1 MSVKRNKIN
10 LPSNRIFGFFF
21 GIVFLILGVFFFE
34 KKIISYFFLFLSIF
48 FIFLWFLNF
57 EKLKLFNFLW
67 IKLGLTLGAIIAPIA
82 IGFVY
87 YFLISP
93 ISIFMRLVGQD
104 PLKIKNR
111 KKVKSYW
118 IKRSSKIN
126 TMKEP
131 F

>member
-34 KKIISYFFLFLSIF
+34 KKIISYFFLFLSIV
-48 FIFLWFLNF
+48 FIFLGFLNS

>member
-1 MSVKRNKIN
+1 MSVKRNKIK

-34 KKIISYFFLFLSIF
+34 KKIISYFFLFLSIV
-48 FIFLWFLNF
+48 FIFLGFLNS

-93 ISIFMRLVGQD
+93 ISLLMRLVGQD
-104 PLKIKNR
+104 PLKIKNK

>member
-1 MSVKRNKIN
+1 MSVKRNKIK

-21 GIVFLILGVFFFE
+21 GIIFLILGVFFFE
-34 KKIISYFFLFLSIF
+34 KKIISYFFLFLSIV
-48 FIFLWFLNF
+48 FIFLGFLNS

-93 ISIFMRLVGQD
+93 ISLLMRLVGQD
-104 PLKIKNR
+104 PLKIKNK

>member
-1 MSVKRNKIN
+1 MSVKRNKMK

-21 GIVFLILGVFFFE
+21 GIVFLILGFFFYE
-34 KKIISYFFLFLSIF
+34 KKIISYFFLFLSIV
-48 FIFLWFLNF
+48 FIFLGLLNSK
-57 EKLKLFNFLW
+57 KLKLFNFLW

-93 ISIFMRLVGQD
+93 ISLLMRLVGQD
-104 PLKIKNR
+104 PLKIKNK

>member
-1 MSVKRNKIN
+1 MSIRRNKMK

-21 GIVFLILGVFFFE
+21 GIVFLIHGFFFYE
-34 KKIISYFFLFLSIF
+34 KKIISYFFLFLSIV
-48 FIFLWFLNF
+48 FIFLGFLNSK
-57 EKLKLFNFLW
+57 KLKLLNFLW

-93 ISIFMRLVGQD
+93 ISLLMRLFGQD
-104 PLKIKNR
+104 PLKIKNK

>member
-1 MSVKRNKIN
+1 MSVKRNKIK

-34 KKIISYFFLFLSIF
+34 KKIISYFFLFLSIV
-48 FIFLWFLNF
+48 FIFLGFLNS

-93 ISIFMRLVGQD
+93 ISLLIILVGQD
-104 PLKIKNR
+104 PLKIKNK

>member
-1 MSVKRNKIN
+1 MSVKSNKIK

-34 KKIISYFFLFLSIF
+34 KKIISYFFLFLSIV
-48 FIFLWFLNF
+48 FIFLGFLNS

-93 ISIFMRLVGQD
+93 ISLFMRLVGQD
-104 PLKIKNR
+104 PLKIKNK

>member
-1 MSVKRNKIN
+1 MSIRRNKMK

-21 GIVFLILGVFFFE
+21 GIVFLILGFFFYE
-34 KKIISYFFLFLSIF
+34 KKIISYFFLFLSIV
-48 FIFLWFLNF
+48 FIFLGFLNSK
-57 EKLKLFNFLW
+57 KLKLINFLW

-93 ISIFMRLVGQD
+93 ISLLMRLFGQD
-104 PLKIKNR
+104 PLKIKNK

>member
-1 MSVKRNKIN
+1 MSEKRNKMK

-21 GIVFLILGVFFFE
+21 GIVFLILGVFFYE
-34 KKIISYFFLFLSIF
+34 KKIISYLFLFFSIV
-48 FIFLWFLNF
+48 FIFLGFLNSN
-57 EKLKLFNFLW
+57 KLKLFNFLW
-67 IKLGLTLGAIIAPIA
+67 IKLGLALGAIIAPIA

-93 ISIFMRLVGQD
+93 ISLLMRLVGQD
-104 PLKIKNR
+104 PLKIKNK

>member
-1 MSVKRNKIN
+1 MK

-21 GIVFLILGVFFFE
+21 GIVFLILGFFFYE
-34 KKIISYFFLFLSIF
+34 KKIISYFFLFLSIV
-48 FIFLWFLNF
+48 FIFLGLLNSK
-57 EKLKLFNFLW
+57 KLKLFNFLW

-93 ISIFMRLVGQD
+93 ISLLMRLFGQD
-104 PLKIKNR
+104 PLKIKNK

>member
-1 MSVKRNKIN
+1 MK

-21 GIVFLILGVFFFE
+21 GIVFLILGFFFYE
-34 KKIISYFFLFLSIF
+34 KKIISYFFLFLSIV
-48 FIFLWFLNF
+48 FIFLGFLNSK
-57 EKLKLFNFLW
+57 KLKLLNFLW

-93 ISIFMRLVGQD
+93 ISLLMRLVGQD
-104 PLKIKNR
+104 PLKIKNK

>member
-1 MSVKRNKIN
+1 MSEKRNKMK

-21 GIVFLILGVFFFE
+21 GIVFLILGVFFYE
-34 KKIISYFFLFLSIF
+34 KKLISYLFLFLSIV
-48 FIFLWFLNF
+48 FIFLGFLNSN
-57 EKLKLFNFLW
+57 KLKLFNFLW

-93 ISIFMRLVGQD
+93 ISLLMRLVGQD
-104 PLKIKNR
+104 PLKIKNK

>member
-1 MSVKRNKIN
+1 MSEKRNKMK

-21 GIVFLILGVFFFE
+21 GIVFLILGVFFYE
-34 KKIISYFFLFLSIF
+34 KKIISYLFLFLSIV
-48 FIFLWFLNF
+48 FIFLGFLNSN
-57 EKLKLFNFLW
+57 KLKLFNFLW
-67 IKLGLTLGAIIAPIA
+67 IKLGFTLGAIIAPIA

-93 ISIFMRLVGQD
+93 ISLLMRLVGQD
-104 PLKIKNR
+104 PLKIKNK

>member
-1 MSVKRNKIN
+1 MSVKRNKIK

-34 KKIISYFFLFLSIF
+34 KKIISYFFLFLSIV
-48 FIFLWFLNF
+48 FIFLGFLNS

-67 IKLGLTLGAIIAPIA
+67 IKLGLNLGAIIAPIA

-93 ISIFMRLVGQD
+93 ISLLMRLVGQD
-104 PLKIKNR
+104 PLKIKNK

>member
-1 MSVKRNKIN
+1 MSVKRNKIK

-21 GIVFLILGVFFFE
+21 GIVFFILGVFFLK
-34 KKIISYFFLFLSIF
+34 KKIISYFFLFLSIV
-48 FIFLWFLNF
+48 FIFLGFLNS

-93 ISIFMRLVGQD
+93 ISLLMRLVGQD
-104 PLKIKNR
+104 PLKIKNK

>member
-1 MSVKRNKIN
+1 MSVKRNKLK

-34 KKIISYFFLFLSIF
+34 KKIISYFFLFLSIV
-48 FIFLWFLNF
+48 FIFLGFLNS

-93 ISIFMRLVGQD
+93 ISLLMRLVGQD
-104 PLKIKNR
+104 PLKIKNK

>member
-10 LPSNRIFGFFF
+10 LPSNRIFCFFF

-34 KKIISYFFLFLSIF
+34 KKIISYFFLFLSIV
-48 FIFLWFLNF
+48 FIFLGFLNS

>member
-1 MSVKRNKIN
+1 MK

-21 GIVFLILGVFFFE
+21 GVVFLILGFFFYE
-34 KKIISYFFLFLSIF
+34 KKIISYFFLFLSIV
-48 FIFLWFLNF
+48 FIFLGFLNSK
-57 EKLKLFNFLW
+57 KLKLFNFLW

-93 ISIFMRLVGQD
+93 ISLLMRLVGQD
-104 PLKIKNR
+104 PLKIKNK

>member
-1 MSVKRNKIN
+1 MSIRRNKMK

-21 GIVFLILGVFFFE
+21 GIVFLILGFFFYE
-34 KKIISYFFLFLSIF
+34 KKIISYFFLFLSIV
-48 FIFLWFLNF
+48 FIFLGFLNSK
-57 EKLKLFNFLW
+57 KLKLFNFLW

-93 ISIFMRLVGQD
+93 ISLLMRLVGQD
-104 PLKIKNR
+104 PLKIKNK

>member
-1 MSVKRNKIN
+1 MSEKRNKMK

-21 GIVFLILGVFFFE
+21 GIVFLILGVFFYE
-34 KKIISYFFLFLSIF
+34 KKIISYLFLFFSIV
-48 FIFLWFLNF
+48 FIFLGFLNSTR
-57 EKLKLFNFLW
+57 LKLFNFLW
-67 IKLGLTLGAIIAPIA
+67 IKLGLTLGAIIAPIV

-93 ISIFMRLVGQD
+93 ISLLMRLVGQD
-104 PLKIKNR
+104 PLKIKNK

>member
-1 MSVKRNKIN
+1 MSIRRNKMK

-21 GIVFLILGVFFFE
+21 GVVFLILGFFFYE
-34 KKIISYFFLFLSIF
+34 KKIISYFFLFLSIV
-48 FIFLWFLNF
+48 FIFLGFLNSK
-57 EKLKLFNFLW
+57 KLKLFNFLW

-93 ISIFMRLVGQD
+93 ISLLMRLVGQD
-104 PLKIKNR
+104 PLKIKNK

>member
-1 MSVKRNKIN
+1 MSVKSNKIK

-34 KKIISYFFLFLSIF
+34 KKIISYFFLFLSIV
-48 FIFLWFLNF
+48 FIFLGFLNS

-93 ISIFMRLVGQD
+93 ISLLMRLVGQD

>member
-1 MSVKRNKIN
+1 MSVKSNKIK

-34 KKIISYFFLFLSIF
+34 KKIISYFFLFLSIV
-48 FIFLWFLNF
+48 FIFLGFLNS

-93 ISIFMRLVGQD
+93 ISLLMRLVGQD
-104 PLKIKNR
+104 PLKIKNK

>member
-21 GIVFLILGVFFFE
+21 GIVFLILGV
-34 KKIISYFFLFLSIF
+34 SYFFLFLSIV
-48 FIFLWFLNF
+48 FIFLGFLNS

>member
-1 MSVKRNKIN
+1 MSIRRNKMK

-21 GIVFLILGVFFFE
+21 GIVFLILGFFFYE
-34 KKIISYFFLFLSIF
+34 KKIISYFFLFLSIV
-48 FIFLWFLNF
+48 FIFLGLLNSK
-57 EKLKLFNFLW
+57 KLKLFNFLW

-93 ISIFMRLVGQD
+93 ISLLMRLFGQD
-104 PLKIKNR
+104 PLKIKNK

>member
-34 KKIISYFFLFLSIF
+34 KKIISYFFLFLSIV
-48 FIFLWFLNF
+48 FIFLGFLNS

-67 IKLGLTLGAIIAPIA
+67 IKLGLTIGAIIAPIA

>member
-1 MSVKRNKIN
+1 MSIRRNKMK

-21 GIVFLILGVFFFE
+21 GIVFLILGFFFYE
-34 KKIISYFFLFLSIF
+34 KKIISYFFLFLSIV
-48 FIFLWFLNF
+48 FIFLGFLNSK
-57 EKLKLFNFLW
+57 KLKLLNFLW

-93 ISIFMRLVGQD
+93 ISLLMRLVGQD
-104 PLKIKNR
+104 PLKIKNK

>member
-1 MSVKRNKIN
+1 MSVKRNKMK

-21 GIVFLILGVFFFE
+21 GIVFLILGFFFYE
-34 KKIISYFFLFLSIF
+34 KKIISYFFLFLSIV
-48 FIFLWFLNF
+48 FIFLGLLNSK
-57 EKLKLFNFLW
+57 KLKLFNFLW

-93 ISIFMRLVGQD
+93 ISLLMRLVGQD
-104 PLKIKNR
+104 PLKIKN
-111 KKVKSYW
+111 KKKKSYW
-118 IKRSSKIN
+118 IKKSSKIN

>member
-1 MSVKRNKIN
+1 M
-10 LPSNRIFGFFF
+10 
-21 GIVFLILGVFFFE
+21 
-34 KKIISYFFLFLSIF
+34 
-48 FIFLWFLNF
+48 
-57 EKLKLFNFLW
+57 KLFNFLW